1 MSQVKAII
9 GLGNPGADYE
19 ATRHNAGAWLVEA
32 VARRSGGELRP
43 DRKFLGLYARVQL
56 EGQDIHLLNP
66 TTFMNRSG
74 GAVAALCQ
82 FYKIA
87 PDELLVAHDELD
99 LAPGTARYKTG
110 GGHGGHNGHEL
121 DLAPGTARYK
131 TGGGHGGHNGLRDIM
146 SALGNDPGYH
156 RLRIGIGHPGD
167 AKQVTHYVLGRPGKT
182 EHAAIMD
189 VIDECLATLPLALS
203 GDWAKAMNRLHS
215 FKGA

>member
-19 ATRHNAGAWLVEA
+19 DTRHNAGAWLVEA
-32 VARRSGGELRP
+32 IARDSLASLRVEK
-43 DRKFLGLYARVQL
+43 KFLGLYAKVNFAGHEL
-56 EGQDIHLLNP
+56 HLLNP

-82 FYKIA
+82 FFKLS

-99 LAPGTARYKTG
+99 IAPGTARYKQ
-110 GGHGGHNGHEL
+110 
-121 DLAPGTARYK
+121 
-131 TGGGHGGHNGLRDIM
+131 GGGHGGHNGLRDTIR
-146 SALGNDPGYH
+146 ALGNDNAFH

-167 AKQVTHYVLGRPGKT
+167 AKLVTNYVLARPGKT
-182 EHAAIMD
+182 ERQAID
-189 VIDECLATLPLALS
+189 AVIDECLFTLPDALT

-215 FKGA
+215 FKP

>member
-32 VARRSGGELRP
+32 VARQAGGELRP
-43 DRKFLGLYARVQL
+43 ERKFLGLHARVQL
-56 EGQDIHLLNP
+56 DGHDLHLLNP

-82 FYKIA
+82 FFRLA

-99 LAPGTARYKTG
+99 LPPGTARYKQ
-110 GGHGGHNGHEL
+110 
-121 DLAPGTARYK
+121 
-131 TGGGHGGHNGLRDIM
+131 GGGHGGHNGLRDTI
-146 SALGNDPGYH
+146 SALGNDKSFH

-167 AKQVTHYVLGRPGKT
+167 ARQVTPYVLGRPGKA
-182 EHAAIMD
+182 EHTAIEAA
-189 VIDECLATLPLALS
+189 IDECLATLPLVLA
-203 GDWAKAMNRLHS
+203 GDWARAMNRLHS
-215 FKGA
+215 FSASG